1 MGSRKKKTCK
11 RGHKKGTRSCRRK
24 PGPKKGKKGKRK
36 KKVYRMKSSKNPFY
50 PDEDE
55 QSDEELDESNPF
67 YELDA
72 SNPFSEL
79 SARNPFSE
87 EYTLIFKELIY
98 INLSFQRNAPFE
110 IIKVSVNDIIN
121 NLNDFN
127 TVFLID
133 FKKKNT
139 NLPRHVLMIDK
150 RVWEMLTA
158 RFPSKLLENIG
169 DKGEWSLKNLNLG
182 NLKTLRASKDH
193 LLRYLGYGDKPEQ
206 DWEVLNELSNIR
218 RINRLRLSELS
229 KKQAE
234 REDFSRK
241 EILYYNKNKTKRV
254 INPWYPGYGD
264 THYQVLS
271 DNYISID
278 DILKLDENNNIF
290 LLQFFKHRI
299 RQAMRLKPRDLQYHR
314 GRPPPEPNNDLFT
327 YYIKKLSKMLV
338 NEYNN
343 ARYRQIRR
351 QGPPEISEDEDI
363 FTYKTKRM
371 LVVDAETYN
380 QAREKTNGEGIYP
393 ENIGDTE
400 LLKKPSEYPHLPRA
414 GGYMMRLSKK
424 QFLMFLVPGMFLRLY
439 DTSKV
444 AHRGPLPPGFF

>member
-1 MGSRKKKTCK
+1 
-11 RGHKKGTRSCRRK
+11 
-24 PGPKKGKKGKRK
+24 
-36 KKVYRMKSSKNPFY
+36 MKSSKNPFY

-79 SARNPFSE
+79 SAMNPFSE
-87 EYTLIFKELIY
+87 EYTIIFKELIY

-150 RVWEMLTA
+150 RVWEMFTA
-158 RFPSKLLENIG
+158 RFPSKLPENIG

-254 INPWYPGYGD
+254 INPWYPAHGD

-290 LLQFFKHRI
+290 LLQFFEDKIQAVRLLYNHFPEGR
-299 RQAMRLKPRDLQYHR
+299 RQNQ
-314 GRPPPEPNNDLFT
+314 NNDLFT
-327 YYIKKLSKMLV
+327 QYIRKLSKMLRL
-338 NEYNN
+338 EHYYQTW
-343 ARYRQIRR
+343 A
-351 QGPPEISEDEDI
+351 SDEDI

-400 LLKKPSEYPHLPRA
+400 LLKKPSEYPHLPR
-414 GGYMMRLSKK
+414 GGGLMMRLSKK